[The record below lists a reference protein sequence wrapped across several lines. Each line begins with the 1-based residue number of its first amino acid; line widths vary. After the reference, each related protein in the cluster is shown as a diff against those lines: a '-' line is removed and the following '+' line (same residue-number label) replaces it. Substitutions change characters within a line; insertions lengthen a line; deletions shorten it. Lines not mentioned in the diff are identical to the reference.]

1 MPDHDATR
9 ALPPIPHPHAFA
21 LDEPLLTADDVAEL
35 LSIPRSSVYEYT
47 RRQHNALPSIP
58 VGRHRRFHRSALE
71 AWLTAC
77 QAAGRG
83 GTLNP

>member
-1 MPDHDATR
+1 MPDDDSIR
-9 ALPPIPHPHAFA
+9 ALPAMTAPTRVD
-21 LDEPLLTADDVAEL
+21 LGEPLLTADDVAEL

-47 RRQHNALPSIP
+47 RRQLNPLPSIP

-77 QAAGRG
+77 QSAGPRS
-83 GTLNP
+83 TLGQ

>member
-1 MPDHDATR
+1 VPEKDPTR
-9 ALPPIPHPHAFA
+9 ALLAMTAPTRVA
-21 LDEPLLTADDVAEL
+21 LAEPLLTADDVAEL

-47 RRQHNALPSIP
+47 RRQHNPLPSIP

-77 QAAGRG
+77 QSAGPRS
-83 GTLNP
+83 TLNQ

>member
-1 MPDHDATR
+1 VPDHDSTR
-9 ALPPIPHPHAFA
+9 ALPPMTASTRVA

-35 LSIPRSSVYEYT
+35 LSIPRSSVYAYT
-47 RRQHNALPSIP
+47 RRQHNPLPSIP

-77 QAAGRG
+77 QSAGRG
-83 GTLNP
+83 GTLSR

>member
-1 MPDHDATR
+1 MTSSTR
-9 ALPPIPHPHAFA
+9 VA

-47 RRQHNALPSIP
+47 RRQHNPLPSIP
-58 VGRHRRFHRSALE
+58 VGRHRRFNRSALE

-77 QAAGRG
+77 QSAGPRS
-83 GTLNP
+83 TLGS

>member
-1 MPDHDATR
+1 VPEDDPTR
-9 ALPPIPHPHAFA
+9 ALPVMTAPISVA
-21 LDEPLLTADDVAEL
+21 LAEPLLTADDVAEL

-47 RRQHNALPSIP
+47 RRQHNPLPSIP

-77 QAAGRG
+77 QSAGSRS
-83 GTLNP
+83 TVNL